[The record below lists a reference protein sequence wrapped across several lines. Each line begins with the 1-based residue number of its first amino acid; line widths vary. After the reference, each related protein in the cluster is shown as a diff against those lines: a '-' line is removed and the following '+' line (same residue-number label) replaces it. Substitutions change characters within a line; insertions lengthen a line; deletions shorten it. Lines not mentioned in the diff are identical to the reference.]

1 MTANRDAIVLPLVF
15 LTVVLLGGIEIGPT
29 GVVLR
34 PPSVFAL
41 ILGVLLLQLLIQSAA
56 VDPQRLLSSSRSP
69 LANANGVVVF
79 ASLWAASAQIF
90 ASLIPASGLP
100 RLAFNVFFAILL
112 LNTAATAPDRR
123 RLLRSLAV
131 TFGAAFVLKFV
142 VLQEVSAPGES
153 GIKRVLQA
161 LLDTVTLGVLVQTV
175 LHPVTGY
182 LALFTIVLFLI
193 GLVLLPGTEY
203 EPHAGALVA
212 VAGDDVQTHPARKAG
227 EHISHR

>member
-15 LTVVLLGGIEIGPT
+15 LTVVLLGGIEIGTT
-29 GVVLR
+29 GVALR

-41 ILGVLLLQLLIQSAA
+41 ILGVLLLRLLIQSAA

-69 LANANGVVVF
+69 LANANGAVVF
-79 ASLWAASAQIF
+79 ASLWAAAAQTF

-100 RLAFNVFFAILL
+100 RLGFNVFFAILL
-112 LNTAATAPDRR
+112 LNTAAAAPDRR

-131 TFGAAFVLKFV
+131 TLGAAFVLKFV
-142 VLQEVSAPGES
+142 VLQELSAPGES

-175 LHPVTGY
+175 QHPVTGY

-193 GLVLLPGTEY
+193 GLVLLPGHVGVVVGRSAL
-203 EPHAGALVA
+203 EPREDRDRRLEAG
-212 VAGDDVQTHPARKAG
+212 G
-227 EHISHR
+227 